1 MKLRY
6 HGIPRDVFDA
16 LAAGGGGP
24 EAINKLAAAEQSKH
38 DLLLRGIVAAA
49 QVADAT
55 QARYASVGWEVLA
68 EVKRRDRDVADRVMR
83 YPAVGAWAVGTLSAL
98 GTDGQA
104 AEGVPARLAAV
115 AAAAAVRSG
124 LDVEVP
130 VLPVA
135 GVVSLPSLGAARVD
149 ADSAVVRSH
158 PGCAEVCWPHG
169 RVQIPSGGYPDS
181 PGWLGIRGCHVGSLE
196 AVIEDLDPFRMP
208 AAVTGLAPR
217 LTAREARDLQRTLH
231 QGWEVLAAGHP
242 LVAAE
247 VAAAISVIVPLSRSV
262 HGHHSS
268 SSPETFGAVA
278 MSEPP
283 DPDTCASTLAHE
295 LQHVKL
301 CAVLDIVKLTAPD
314 EGSRYYA
321 PWRDDP
327 RPIAG
332 LLQGAYAHVGVTEF
346 WRRQRQ
352 LAIGAAQLRADGQF
366 ALWRAG
372 TTQVI
377 DTLLSSD
384 RLTTVGTDFVRR
396 MSETAGS
403 WTSEPVSAQAQT
415 FALREAR
422 SHLARWELRHGPV
435 PPLA

>member
-1 MKLRY
+1 
-6 HGIPRDVFDA
+6 
-16 LAAGGGGP
+16 
-24 EAINKLAAAEQSKH
+24 
-38 DLLLRGIVAAA
+38 
-49 QVADAT
+49 
-55 QARYASVGWEVLA
+55 
-68 EVKRRDRDVADRVMR
+68 
-83 YPAVGAWAVGTLSAL
+83 
-98 GTDGQA
+98 
-104 AEGVPARLAAV
+104 
-115 AAAAAVRSG
+115 
-124 LDVEVP
+124 
-130 VLPVA
+130 
-135 GVVSLPSLGAARVD
+135 
-149 ADSAVVRSH
+149 
-158 PGCAEVCWPHG
+158 
-169 RVQIPSGGYPDS
+169 
-181 PGWLGIRGCHVGSLE
+181 
-196 AVIEDLDPFRMP
+196 
-208 AAVTGLAPR
+208 
-217 LTAREARDLQRTLH
+217 
-231 QGWEVLAAGHP
+231 
-242 LVAAE
+242 
-247 VAAAISVIVPLSRSV
+247 
-262 HGHHSS
+262 
-268 SSPETFGAVA
+268 

-283 DPDTCASTLAHE
+283 NPDTCASTLAHE

-301 CAVLDIVKLTAPD
+301 CAVLDIVKLTSPD

-352 LAIGAAQLRADGQF
+352 LAVGPAQLRADGQF

-384 RLTTVGTDFVRR
+384 QLTTVGTDFVRR